1 MIILSTLC
9 GTLSIGGGNIFPP
22 DWVDTASKGVGALQL
37 GVGVLNTVGTY
48 FGWSKRAEAHRVSN
62 LQYAR
67 MSRFLRVELSLPR
80 DERMNCTELLKMIR
94 SDWER
99 LTEISPLLPNDLIQA
114 FKYEYK
120 KRVVSKPDEIHGIEP
135 IRIFNTAPKRSLRE
149 ILRSNLSAIKQ
160 IG

>member
-1 MIILSTLC
+1 M
-9 GTLSIGGGNIFPP
+9 
-22 DWVDTASKGVGALQL
+22 
-37 GVGVLNTVGTY
+37 LNTVGTY

-149 ILRSNLSAIKQ
+149 ILRSNLSTIKQ